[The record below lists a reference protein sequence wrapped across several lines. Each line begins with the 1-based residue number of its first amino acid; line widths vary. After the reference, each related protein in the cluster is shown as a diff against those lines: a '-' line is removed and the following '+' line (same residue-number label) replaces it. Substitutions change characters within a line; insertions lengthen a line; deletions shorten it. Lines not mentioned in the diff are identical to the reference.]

1 MPKPKVQILVCV
13 NERPAESIKPSCG
26 PRGGLE
32 VYRRFKDRVRELG
45 IRDWVMLTRTGCL
58 KHCSRGI
65 TVAIWPYNLWYQG
78 VTLED
83 VEEILTTSI
92 LGNGEEVE
100 RLRMPEQP
108 WE

>member
-13 NERPAESIKPSCG
+13 NERAPESRKPSCG
-26 PRGGLE
+26 PRGGLD
-32 VYRRFKDRVRELG
+32 VYRKFKDLTRELKV
-45 IRDWVMLTRTGCL
+45 RDWVMVNRTGCL

-65 TVAIWPYNLWYQG
+65 TVAIWPYNLWYQR

-83 VEEILTTSI
+83 VEEIMTTSV
-92 LGNGEEVE
+92 LGDGKEVE
-100 RLRMPEQP
+100 RLRMPDQP